1 MSRRASNAFIRWMFL
16 CIGLAA
22 LGAVIGANLY
32 QIRVELTK
40 REEER
45 LMFLTVIVQKI
56 TEENLVALDAV
67 LSDLIRDQVQGDVDR
82 DINQRLVTLT
92 DALPGV
98 RTLTVLDAQGVVRA
112 CNRPELLGRDLSQR
126 DYFLRARTNP
136 ASETLHVSLPFQT
149 FLGVYSINLGKV
161 VLGAGGQFAGFVI
174 ATLDPQFFAP
184 LLNSVLSAPDMRGFM
199 AHGEGLLFLM
209 VPELEG
215 MAGLNL
221 AQPGSLFSR
230 HRECGREASVF
241 LGTSLVTGE
250 ERMLAMR
257 IIRPATLN
265 MSSPL
270 IVAIDR
276 DPSRIYGQWRK
287 DALWQGGLYVL
298 ATLLSVIGFGI
309 YQRQRRTH
317 ERAMADAHRHLEDS
331 ERFIRMITD
340 NIPGMVA
347 YWDQDLRCKYA
358 NKAYQEWFGRSMVEM
373 RGIGLLDLLGE
384 ALFHRNEPHI
394 LAALKGEQQLFE
406 RTYTKVDGSERA
418 TMARYIP
425 DVESGEVKGF
435 FVLVTDV
442 TELKTIQREL
452 ESRVKELDILA
463 ATDSL
468 TGIGNRR
475 HFLERAADEL
485 ARSKR
490 YSLPLVF
497 LMVDIDHFKSI
508 NDTHGHDTGDDVL
521 KSMASTLQHTMRAT
535 DIVGRLGGEEFGVLL
550 IQTGTDEALVI
561 ADRLLK
567 TLQSVCVLT
576 KTGSICYTV
585 SIGLSAYE
593 GEDESMEPLMKRAD
607 LALYRAKETGRN
619 RVCCFGDF

>member
-32 QIRVELTK
+32 QVRDDLTK

-45 LMFLTVIVQKI
+45 LLFLTGIVQKI
-56 TEENLVALDAV
+56 TEENLIALDAV
-67 LSDLIRDQVQGDVDR
+67 LTDLVRDQVQGGVGQ
-82 DINQRLVTLT
+82 DINQRLVTLA

-112 CNRPELLGRDLSQR
+112 CNRAELLGRDLSQR
-126 DYFLRARTNP
+126 DYFQRARTKP
-136 ASETLHVSLPFQT
+136 ASETLQVSTPFVT
-149 FLGVYSINLGKV
+149 ALGVYSINLARV
-161 VLGAGGQFAGFVI
+161 VPGPQGEFAGFVI

-184 LLNSVLSAPDMRGFM
+184 LLNSVLYAPDMRAFM
-199 AHGEGLLFLM
+199 AHGEGMLFLM
-209 VPELEG
+209 APEREG
-215 MAGLNL
+215 LIGLDL
-221 AQPGSLFSR
+221 AQPGSFFSR
-230 HRECGREASVF
+230 HRESGQEASVF
-241 LGTSLVTGE
+241 VGTTPVTGE

-257 IIRPATLN
+257 TVRPASLKMDN
-265 MSSPL
+265 SL
-270 IVAIDR
+270 VVAVDR

-287 DALWQGGLYVL
+287 DALWQGGLYVVAAL
-298 ATLLSVIGFGI
+298 VSVIGFGI
-309 YQRQRRTH
+309 YQRQRRRH
-317 ERAMADAHRHLEDS
+317 ERAMADAHRNLEDS
-331 ERFIRMITD
+331 ERFFRMITD

-347 YWDQDLRCKYA
+347 YWDMNLRCKYA
-358 NKAYQEWFGRSMVEM
+358 NKTYQEWFGRSMEDM
-373 RGIGLLDLLGE
+373 LGIGLQDLLGE
-384 ALFHRNEPHI
+384 TLFHRNEPHI
-394 LAALKGEQQLFE
+394 IAALKGEQQLFE

-425 DVESGEVKGF
+425 DVEGGEVKGF

-463 ATDSL
+463 ATDPL

-475 HFLERAADEL
+475 HFLERAEDEM
-485 ARSKR
+485 ARSHR
-490 YSLPLVF
+490 YGLPLVF
-497 LMVDIDHFKSI
+497 LMIDIDHFKDI
-508 NDTHGHDTGDDVL
+508 NDKHGHDTGDDVL

-550 IQTGTDEALVI
+550 IQSGTDEALVI
-561 ADRLLK
+561 AERLLK
-567 TLQSVCVLT
+567 ALQSVCVLT
-576 KTGSICYTV
+576 KNGSICYTV

-593 GEDESMEPLMKRAD
+593 GEDDSMASLMKRAD
-607 LALYRAKETGRN
+607 LALYHAKQTGRN
-619 RVCCFGDF
+619 KVCCYGDF

>member
-1 MSRRASNAFIRWMFL
+1 MSRRASNTFIRWMIL
-16 CIGLAA
+16 CLGLAA
-22 LGAVIGANLY
+22 LGAAIGANLY
-32 QIRVELTK
+32 QIRDDLTK
-40 REEER
+40 REQER
-45 LMFLTVIVQKI
+45 LLFLTGIVQKI
-56 TEENLVALDAV
+56 TEENLIALDAV
-67 LSDLIRDQVQGDVDR
+67 LSDLVQDQVQGDVDR

-92 DALPGV
+92 DALSGV
-98 RTLTVLDAQGVVRA
+98 RALSVQDAQGVVRA
-112 CNRPELLGRDLSQR
+112 CNRPELLGRDLSER
-126 DYFLRARTNP
+126 DYFQRARTKP
-136 ASETLHVSLPFQT
+136 ASETLQVSMPFVT
-149 FLGVYSINLGKV
+149 VLGVYSINLARV
-161 VLGAGGQFAGFVI
+161 VPGPQGEFAGFVI

-184 LLNSVLSAPDMRGFM
+184 LLNSVLYAPDMRAFM
-199 AHGEGLLFLM
+199 AHGEGLLFLIA
-209 VPELEG
+209 PEREG
-215 MAGLNL
+215 MAGVDL
-221 AQPGSLFSR
+221 AQPGSFFSR
-230 HRECGREASVF
+230 HREGGQEADVF

-276 DPSRIYGQWRK
+276 DPSRIYEQWHK

-309 YQRQRRTH
+309 YQRQRSRH

-331 ERFIRMITD
+331 ERFFRMITD

-406 RTYTKVDGSERA
+406 RTYTKVDDSERA
-418 TMARYIP
+418 TIARYIP
-425 DVESGEVKGF
+425 DVEGGEVKGF

-452 ESRVKELDILA
+452 ESRVKELNILA

-475 HFLERAADEL
+475 HFLERAEDEM
-485 ARSKR
+485 ARSHR
-490 YSLPLVF
+490 YGLPLVF
-497 LMVDIDHFKSI
+497 LMIDIDHFKDI
-508 NDTHGHDTGDDVL
+508 NDKHGHDTGDDVL
-521 KSMASTLQHTMRAT
+521 RSMAVTLQHTMRTT

-550 IQTGTDEALVI
+550 IQTEVNEALLI
-561 ADRLLK
+561 AERLLK
-567 TLQSVCVLT
+567 ALQSVCILT

-593 GEDESMEPLMKRAD
+593 GKDESMEPLMKRAD
-607 LALYRAKETGRN
+607 LALYHAKETGRN
-619 RVCCFGDF
+619 KVCCFGDF